1 MTVLEAIQ
9 RSAEFLQ
16 RKQVESPR
24 LQAELL
30 LAHILKMPRLKLYLN
45 FERALKP
52 EEENTAR
59 ELVQRRGKREPLQ
72 HIIGTV
78 SFCGY
83 ELEVNRDV
91 LIPRPETESLA
102 EMAWTFLAGLP
113 AGEIRVLDLGT
124 GSGCL
129 PIAIALK
136 CPSASL
142 DTVDISAAATAVAQ
156 RNAGRHQLAGR
167 ITFLNG
173 DLFGPLPAGRRYQLI
188 VSNPPYIES
197 AEIPTLEPEVKDF
210 DPGLALDG
218 GADGLEF
225 YRRLASQGGA
235 WLLPEGRLMA
245 EFGEGQGPA
254 ILDIFQQHG
263 WRDCRLE
270 KDLSGRERFV
280 IASPRTA

>member
-30 LAHILKMPRLKLYLN
+30 LAHVLKMPRLKLYLN

-52 EEENTAR
+52 EEENAAR

-72 HIIGTV
+72 HIVGTV
-78 SFCGY
+78 NFCGY

-91 LIPRPETESLA
+91 LIPRPETEQLA
-102 EMAWTFLAGLP
+102 EMAWAHLNRLP
-113 AGEIRVLDLGT
+113 DSEKRALDLGT

-129 PIAIALK
+129 PITIALK
-136 CPSASL
+136 CPGVL
-142 DTVDISAAATAVAQ
+142 FDTVDISPVATAVAR
-156 RNAGRHQLAGR
+156 RNAARHQVIER
-167 ITFLNG
+167 IQFLSG
-173 DLFGPLPAGRRYQLI
+173 DLFDPLAAGRRYHLL

-210 DPGLALDG
+210 DPALALDG
-218 GADGLEF
+218 GADGLVF
-225 YRRLASQGGA
+225 YHRLAQQGAA
-235 WLLPEGRLMA
+235 WLLPEGKLMA

-254 ILDIFQQHG
+254 IAEIFSVQGWLDCH
-263 WRDCRLE
+263 LE